1 MPHSPWLA
9 IDAAMPPA
17 RRARELRREW
27 EQFVSGGGVNGVRS
41 PVADS
46 WRRSLDAGVD
56 PSGSRLAPV
65 TADRHQASERWEAH
79 PLAEAAPLIRD
90 CLGSIAG
97 ESEHL
102 IVVSDATGVL

>member
-1 MPHSPWLA
+1 MARRDAHNPWLA
-9 IDAAMPPA
+9 LDAATPPGL
-17 RRARELRREW
+17 RVRELRRGW
-27 EQFVSGGGVNGVRS
+27 ERFLSGGGVNGVRS

-56 PSGSRLAPV
+56 PAGGRLAALV
-65 TADRHQASERWEAH
+65 ADRGEARAHWKTH

-90 CLGSIAG
+90 CLASIAS

-102 IVVSDATGVL
+102 IVLSD